1 MRKDIEE
8 KLQISEKTLR
18 NILNEMQEYGLVLQH
33 KQPIEP
39 RLAPSSIQIFFP
51 HLFI

>member
-18 NILNEMQEYGLVLQH
+18 NILNEMQEYGLVFT
-33 KQPIEP
+33 
-39 RLAPSSIQIFFP
+39 A
-51 HLFI
+51 